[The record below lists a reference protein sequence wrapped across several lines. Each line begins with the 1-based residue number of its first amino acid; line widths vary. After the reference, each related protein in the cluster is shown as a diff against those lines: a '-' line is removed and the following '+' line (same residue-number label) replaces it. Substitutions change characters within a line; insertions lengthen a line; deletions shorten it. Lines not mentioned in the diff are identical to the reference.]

1 MATAEDST
9 AALRPPDAKINSSPI
24 HTKSILGVM
33 LGLVVEERGSLPTEV
48 SEAKP

>member
-9 AALRPPDAKINSSPI
+9 AALRPPNAKINSSPI

-33 LGLVVEERGSLPTEV
+33 LGLVLEERRSLPTEV